1 MSALLAI
8 FIVWVLGSYAI
19 YRSGLPM
26 WALIPYALLSMAAA
40 AWFIYQDNK
49 KRPS

>member
-1 MSALLAI
+1 MPALLGI

-26 WALIPYALLSMAAA
+26 WVLIPYALLSMAVAA
-40 AWFIYQDNK
+40 FFIYQDDK